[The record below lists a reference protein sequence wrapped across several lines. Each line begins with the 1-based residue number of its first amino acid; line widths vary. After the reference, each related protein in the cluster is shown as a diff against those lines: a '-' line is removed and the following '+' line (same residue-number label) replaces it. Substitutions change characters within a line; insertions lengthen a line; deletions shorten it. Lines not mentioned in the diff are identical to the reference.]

1 MTDIDA
7 QIREIFGRILRD
19 IQVELGDEFDQN
31 FERQGFFSEKWA
43 RRKSPTRPGGLILVD
58 SGALRQSIRSEIR
71 DSSIVF
77 LTDHPAAA
85 IHNEG
90 GEIKVTRKMKGY
102 FFAKLKEIES
112 GYSYKKNGEKRDN
125 RRNRTLSDKE
135 NFYRAMA
142 LKKVGSTIT
151 IPERRFIG
159 NSKTTDKIIREIA
172 EQNIDDYFKRHNII
186 TK

>member
-1 MTDIDA
+1 MDGNFRKEVIDRSLDDIK
-7 QIREIFGRILRD
+7 
-19 IQVELGDEFDQN
+19 VELDEEFDRN
-31 FERQGFFSEKWA
+31 FERKSFFDEKKWPE
-43 RRKSPTRPGGLILVD
+43 RKFDDGVGSLMQRTGGLRKSISSRKR
-58 SGALRQSIRSEIR
+58 GAELAYTSHKPYGR
-71 DSSIVF
+71 
-77 LTDHPAAA
+77 